1 MQLISLQS
9 YLQVFSDV
17 HSYKELQLKTAWVS
31 GLVICFVWDIF
42 FFCSPLR

>member
-17 HSYKELQLKTAWVS
+17 HSYKELQLKIVWVS
-31 GLVICFVWDIF
+31 GLVICFVWDF
-42 FFCSPLR
+42 FVVVVPP